1 MMDGGASFAVKFL
14 AAAAASAG
22 GSAVA
27 TEVITRSERIIL
39 GVPQSWFLAAVV
51 GALIGVVFLKDIDAG
66 RISSGATGALAVRWS
81 TMLLRVAFLGGFV
94 LAFALL
100 ASWIV
105 VALTV
110 LAPGIKEAGVVFS
123 GLSGAVIRPMLPH
136 YLAGLQ
142 KFTDRFAGR
151 GGQA

>member
-1 MMDGGASFAVKFL
+1 MDGGMSIGVKLFAAL
-14 AAAAASAG
+14 AASAT

-66 RISSGATGALAVRWS
+66 RISPAAEAGLAVRWS
-81 TMLLRVAFLGGFV
+81 TLLLRVVMLGGFV
-94 LAFALL
+94 LAFAML
-100 ASWIV
+100 ASWLV

-110 LAPGIKEAGVVFS
+110 LAPGIREAGVVFS

-136 YLAGLQ
+136 YLSGLQ
-142 KFTDRFAGR
+142 KFTDRWAGR